1 MGNDLISLLVVAATL
16 IAVIYIF
23 IRIAVRLRKY
33 GGSLTTTLFAS
44 TYEFL
49 NKDKQKAVEEI
60 VETKANKKLE
70 EQKSGEE
77 NNDCIMQLIKQFRSK
92 GG

>member
-1 MGNDLISLLVVAATL
+1 MGNDLTSLLIVAAGI
-16 IAVIYIF
+16 IAVVYIF
-23 IRIAVRLRKY
+23 IRIAVKLRRY
-33 GGSLTTTLFAS
+33 GGSMTTTLFAS

-77 NNDCIMQLIKQFRSK
+77 NNN
-92 GG
+92 